1 MSLVTPSHQG
11 GQSSFAALELLAN
24 PAKLQEKIDSLK
36 SAEASAREQIE
47 LAGPASEILQIRSEI
62 DALKE
67 EAQKLLESAMAEAD
81 EIVASA
87 HEAEVVLLKD
97 AEEDADNIEKL
108 SVENVKKAESRVS
121 GIKTHETAVQRQVEI
136 ANQRSKD
143 LDRREE
149 ELQQKAAALASRE
162 QELTGE
168 AEKFVKVRE
177 LIVQTLG

>member
-11 GQSSFAALELLAN
+11 GQSSFAALELIAN

-67 EAQKLLESAMAEAD
+67 EAQKLLESAMADAT
-81 EIVASA
+81 EIEMTANAVA
-87 HEAEVVLLKD
+87 VGIVKD
-97 AEEDADNIEKL
+97 AEDVADTEERQAA
-108 SVENVKKAESRVS
+108 ENVKKAESRVS

-177 LIVQTLG
+177 LIVQTLR